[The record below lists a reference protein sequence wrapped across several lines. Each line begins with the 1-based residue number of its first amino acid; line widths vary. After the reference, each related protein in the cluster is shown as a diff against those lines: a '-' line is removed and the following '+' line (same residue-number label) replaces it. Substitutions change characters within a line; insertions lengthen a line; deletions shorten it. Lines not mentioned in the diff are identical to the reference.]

1 MLAFLDRNY
10 HSEWTGNRRGQKNQC
25 PGVAQR
31 GLRRG
36 WEKAEKALNFSTP
49 ALCKV
54 RPVVAWQDLCVSGS
68 EGHKQWEENPWT
80 MWVDGMPGGC
90 DATEEPTFAQSAEQE
105 EKKNK
110 IGYWLLY
117 QSRDFK
123 KWFLWRKLWALRSGK
138 DCVTWPGGEGIWCA
152 ALITMWDH
160 LPPSQQSWAQM
171 RNNREQNM
179 TSSNFGGNSHSVSD
193 ILETARGKSER
204 DKVSV
209 SLWPL
214 SSASVR
220 IAD

>member
-1 MLAFLDRNY
+1 MPWGSSARL
-10 HSEWTGNRRGQKNQC
+10 EK
-25 PGVAQR
+25 
-31 GLRRG
+31 GLRKSRESIKFLHTCFMQG
-36 WEKAEKALNFSTP
+36 KACGGMA
-49 ALCKV
+49 
-54 RPVVAWQDLCVSGS
+54 RPVCLREWRPQAMRGKSLDSVSWWNAWRVWCNWRAHICP
-68 EGHKQWEENPWT
+68 ECRA
-80 MWVDGMPGGC
+80 GG
-90 DATEEPTFAQSAEQE
+90 
-105 EKKNK
+105 KKPK